1 MIADPPIGEDDLNA
15 FVDGRLSPER
25 HALVSRFLGDNPPL
39 AERVAADIAAKNA
52 LRESLQFKAGE
63 PIPARLRIANLAV
76 ERRAAPRQWLRT
88 AAAILLL
95 AVGGVGGWLAH
106 ARFAATSVAQR
117 ETPIAAEALTA
128 HRVYTAETVHPVEV
142 AAAQEAHLVQWLSR
156 RLNHPLKAPDLSA
169 QGFHLMGGRL
179 LPATSG
185 AAAQLMYQDDGG
197 ARLTV
202 YLRADGEAGTAF
214 RFVQGQNASASA
226 FTWTEDGFGYAIAA
240 QVDRTQLL
248 TIAESVYQQSKA
260 GGEVKRPPPT

>member
-15 FVDGRLSPER
+15 FVDGRLGPER
-25 HALVSRFLGDNPPL
+25 HALVSRFLSDNPQL
-39 AERVAADIAAKNA
+39 GERVAADIAARNA

-76 ERRAAPRQWLRT
+76 ERRAAPSHWLRI

-95 AVGGVGGWLAH
+95 VGGGLGGWLAH
-106 ARFAATSVAQR
+106 ARFAGAPVAQG
-117 ETPIAAEALTA
+117 ETPVAAEALSA
-128 HRVYTAETVHPVEV
+128 HRVFTAETVHPVEV

-169 QGFHLMGGRL
+169 QGFRLMGGRL
-179 LPATSG
+179 LPAGSS

-202 YLRADGEAGTAF
+202 YLRADGDGGTAF
-214 RFVQGQNASASA
+214 RFVQGQNASA

-248 TIAESVYQQSKA
+248 TIAESVYRQCKSVEQMQHK
-260 GGEVKRPPPT
+260 PPT